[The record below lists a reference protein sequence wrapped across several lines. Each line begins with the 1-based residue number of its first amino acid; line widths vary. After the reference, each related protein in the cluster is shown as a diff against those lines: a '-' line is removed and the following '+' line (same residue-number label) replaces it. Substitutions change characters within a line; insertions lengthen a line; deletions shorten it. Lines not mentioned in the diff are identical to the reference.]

1 MFLSFGCCGGSS
13 HGGDGA
19 LLLTRMSEELSY
31 PDELCQGAVDVSSS
45 GQKEAAARTQI
56 MEEEQL
62 LVLGRETKLLSI
74 GGKHQQHLEEFV

>member
-1 MFLSFGCCGGSS
+1 MEAPPT
-13 HGGDGA
+13 GDGA

-45 GQKEAAARTQI
+45 GQKETAARTQI
-56 MEEEQL
+56 VEEEQL